1 MMKQMNKD
9 NRNHCLDAMK
19 GCACIAV
26 VFMHCEFP
34 GKLGIL
40 VQCLTRFSVP
50 LFFIVSGYF
59 CVFDD
64 NDIAKRK
71 IKKKIRHI
79 GEITI
84 WSCILYAL
92 FTIGKNCVL
101 DGMSIIDFL
110 TDRLGAKEWMEFL
123 IFNQP
128 IVVAGH
134 LWFLFAL
141 LYSYCFFLLLSYS
154 EKKISQKNLKRI
166 MVALLAVHF
175 CIGQL
180 AYIISQK
187 SISSCYYRNFLFEGI
202 PFMILGMLIK
212 TKNSRKIN
220 DISDR
225 KIWFLFFS
233 GSILCIVERILI
245 GRDFS
250 IHFGTILQVYS
261 MIVYAVKNKE
271 LLVSRT
277 LELIGRDYSLYIYV
291 LHMVIFSIL
300 SIGANILGISNNQI
314 YLYLQPVLVVCC
326 SIVCAM
332 VIKYIQEQW
341 RKQRCMI

>member
-40 VQCLTRFSVP
+40 IQCLTRFSVP

-141 LYSYCFFLLLSYS
+141 LYSYCFF
-154 EKKISQKNLKRI
+154 
-166 MVALLAVHF
+166 
-175 CIGQL
+175 
-180 AYIISQK
+180 
-187 SISSCYYRNFLFEGI
+187 YY
-202 PFMILGMLIK
+202 
-212 TKNSRKIN
+212 
-220 DISDR
+220 
-225 KIWFLFFS
+225 
-233 GSILCIVERILI
+233 
-245 GRDFS
+245 
-250 IHFGTILQVYS
+250 
-261 MIVYAVKNKE
+261 
-271 LLVSRT
+271 
-277 LELIGRDYSLYIYV
+277 
-291 LHMVIFSIL
+291 
-300 SIGANILGISNNQI
+300 
-314 YLYLQPVLVVCC
+314 
-326 SIVCAM
+326 
-332 VIKYIQEQW
+332 
-341 RKQRCMI
+341 